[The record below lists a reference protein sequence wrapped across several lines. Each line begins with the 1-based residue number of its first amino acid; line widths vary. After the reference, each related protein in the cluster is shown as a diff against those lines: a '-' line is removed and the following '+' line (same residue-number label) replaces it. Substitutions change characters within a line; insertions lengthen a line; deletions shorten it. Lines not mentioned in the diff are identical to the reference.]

1 MKHKTLQYERHM
13 HFCRWKH
20 SILNKTEH
28 NAVRKRNAK
37 YGDAM
42 SAKLMKMYNS
52 HIRNDV
58 AEHWPACFA
67 GFYEGG
73 CLLSP
78 S

>member
-1 MKHKTLQYERHM
+1 MSDTCTFVAGNISKQI
-13 HFCRWKH
+13 
-20 SILNKTEH
+20 ILNKTEH
-28 NAVRKRNAK
+28 NAVRMRNAK

-67 GFYEGG
+67 SFYEGG
-73 CLLSP
+73 CLLSQ

>member
-1 MKHKTLQYERHM
+1 MKHKKLQYERHM
-13 HFCRWKH
+13 HFCRRKY
-20 SILNKTEH
+20 SILNRTEH
-28 NAVRKRNAK
+28 NAK

-73 CLLSP
+73 CLLSQ